1 MKQVSYSHFI
11 LVHFWLHQSLLGFL
25 HWLSLAVVSRSHSS
39 WQYMGFPLRQPL
51 CCRAQAPGVRASV
64 AAAHRLVGPTAWVQ
78 QLWRT
83 GLVVLRHIESSRIRD
98 WNPVPCIGRQVP
110 IHGSARRP
118 GANSLPR
125 APLQILLLLLTPGRV
140 GGPALAALCSHSV
153 PSRKLECWPQTL
165 AVMENTSG
173 NILVRMFGYTHIH
186 VSAEVEHAMF
196 ASRR

>member
-1 MKQVSYSHFI
+1 MGNSACGALCGNLGDPS
-11 LVHFWLHQSLLGFL
+11 LAALGLHRSAQDSSSRSVQAPHRGGFSR
-25 HWLSLAVVSRSHSS
+25 HGAPAPGAQAAAVPTHRLSLPRACGSWTRDGSH
-39 WQYMGFPLRQPL
+39 
-51 CCRAQAPGVRASV
+51 
-64 AAAHRLVGPTAWVQ
+64 
-78 QLWRT
+78 
-83 GLVVLRHIESSRIRD
+83 
-98 WNPVPCIGRQVP
+98 VPCIGRQVP